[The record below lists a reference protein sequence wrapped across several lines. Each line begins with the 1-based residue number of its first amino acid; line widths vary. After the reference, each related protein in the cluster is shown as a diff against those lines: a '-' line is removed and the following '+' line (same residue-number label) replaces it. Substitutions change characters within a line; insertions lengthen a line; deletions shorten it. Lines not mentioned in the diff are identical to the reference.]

1 MTLSENP
8 FMNLPP
14 EETETSQEIVVTGP
28 TCGDPTCTRAHR
40 PEGSVA
46 PGSHYSSDQSER
58 AKEMIADG
66 KMGGQF
72 GHLSGG
78 RGTKRSKRA
87 AEIVAEYA
95 VTASEKIKR
104 AFEDGLDEG
113 NSIGV
118 RQATALHLLNI
129 ERGEHELQLKEQQQE
144 FNQMSKADLIE
155 SIRADFQALVGASN
169 ETDEITD
176 ATVVEE

>member
-1 MTLSENP
+1 M
-8 FMNLPP
+8 
-14 EETETSQEIVVTGP
+14 
-28 TCGDPTCTRAHR
+28 
-40 PEGSVA
+40 
-46 PGSHYSSDQSER
+46 
-58 AKEMIADG
+58 
-66 KMGGQF
+66 
-72 GHLSGG
+72 
-78 RGTKRSKRA
+78 
-87 AEIVAEYA
+87 AEYA
-95 VTASEKIKR
+95 VTASEKTKR

-129 ERGEHELQLKEQQQE
+129 ERGEHELQPEQQQE

-155 SIRADFQALVGASN
+155 SIRADFQALAGASN